1 MMKVKTNLHAGNVI
15 EQANADVNQA
25 LQGVSSALNT
35 VTQGIDSQAQAA
47 NDQLRRLWIQ
57 LTGAR

>member
-1 MMKVKTNLHAGNVI
+1 MKVKTNLHAGNVI

-47 NDQLRRLWIQ
+47 SDQLRRFWVQ